1 MSVLKR
7 GAGALLASLLLA
19 ALPFTAEAAESTAPV
34 PGPPAA
40 SAGVTA
46 ATEGVSLTG
55 DRAGSPATARP
66 AQRTPAKQ
74 SAGVARANWYYHIT
88 ASCRG
93 YENAIAAGADYW
105 GGGVQTASGG
115 TPVSCTNGY
124 VAGCGISNAVG
135 CNWNHGGRIALSTM
149 VRDFA
154 LLSAHEFGHNWYDH
168 SAVGCASWN
177 SAYDVMKTQMC

>member
-19 ALPFTAEAAESTAPV
+19 ALPFTAEAVETPV
-34 PGPPAA
+34 TTPAVPAA
-40 SAGVTA
+40 SAEATA
-46 ATEGVSLTG
+46 ATEGVALTG
-55 DRAGSPATARP
+55 DRATARP
-66 AQRTPAKQ
+66 AKQPAGAAQ
-74 SAGVARANWYYHIT
+74 ASWYYHIT

-93 YENAIAAGADYW
+93 YENAITAGADYW
-105 GGGVQTASGG
+105 GGGVRTASSG

-135 CNWNHGGRIALSTM
+135 CNWNYGGRIALSTM
-149 VRDFA
+149 VRDVA

>member
-19 ALPFTAEAAESTAPV
+19 ALPFTAEAAETPATTPAV
-34 PGPPAA
+34 PAA
-40 SAGVTA
+40 SAEATA
-46 ATEGVSLTG
+46 ATGVVALTG
-55 DRAGSPATARP
+55 DRAGDRATARP
-66 AQRTPAKQ
+66 PKLPAGAAQA
-74 SAGVARANWYYHIT
+74 SWYYHIT

-93 YENAIAAGADYW
+93 YENAITAGADYW
-105 GGGVQTASGG
+105 GGGVRTASSG

-135 CNWNHGGRIALSTM
+135 CNWNYGGRIALSTM

>member
-19 ALPFTAEAAESTAPV
+19 ALPFTAEAAETTATAPV
-34 PGPPAA
+34 RPAA
-40 SAGVTA
+40 SAGATA
-46 ATEGVSLTG
+46 ATQGVALTG
-55 DRAGSPATARP
+55 DRAGTPAAARP
-66 AQRTPAKQ
+66 AEQPSTQR
-74 SAGVARANWYYHIT
+74 SAGAARASWYYHIT

-93 YENAIAAGADYW
+93 YENAIVAGADYW
-105 GGGVQTASGG
+105 GGGVRTASSG

-135 CNWNHGGRIALSTM
+135 CNWNWGGRIALSTM
-149 VRDFA
+149 VRDFT

-177 SAYDVMKTQMC
+177 SPYDVMKTQMC